1 MTTAHASADSA
12 SSRLAL
18 DGGTP
23 VRQTPWPRWPR
34 ADANTEKLLLDVLH
48 SGRWTISGVYRGRK
62 SYERQFSEAFAA
74 FNGVPYCVPTT
85 SGTGSLTIAMLGLG
99 IGVGD
104 EVLTPG
110 LTWVACAS
118 SIVCI
123 GATPILVDI
132 DPGTLAMSLEAARRA
147 ITPRTKGIILVHPF
161 CRVGDIEGFLALAA
175 EHNIPLI
182 EDCSQAHG
190 AKWRGQR
197 VGSFGAA
204 GCFSM
209 QQTKVLTAGE
219 GGAAITRDKGLYER
233 MEQLRCD
240 GRLFIDTQA
249 KDGRPELRE
258 VGAVLGQNMCITEF
272 QAAILVDRLAQLDE
286 ENRIRAERVAHL
298 ESLLAEQLPTVKL
311 LDKQPEADQT
321 YYNLIFRLDPAE
333 FGGNSMD
340 AVARAMMEELNVL
353 CHPIYQPMD
362 RHPLYRPMN
371 SSRIPQDEAHR
382 HALDP
387 SRFHLPNAVAARAS
401 CVAMQHFVL
410 LDEPKGMQDIVTAL
424 RKIRDRAADLK
435 RLSQG

>member
-1 MTTAHASADSA
+1 MSADVQSK

-23 VRQTPWPRWPR
+23 VRTTAWPTWPRG
-34 ADANTEKLLLDVLH
+34 DANTEKLLVDVLH

-62 SYERQFSEAFAA
+62 SYERKFSEAFAA

-85 SGTGSLTIAMLGLG
+85 AGTSSLTIAMLGLG
-99 IGVGD
+99 IGPGD

-132 DPGTLAMSLEAARRA
+132 DPNSLAMSLEAAKKA
-147 ITPRTKGIILVHPF
+147 ITPRTKGILLVHPF
-161 CRVGDIEGFLALAA
+161 CRVGDIEGFLALSK

-190 AKWRGQR
+190 AKWKGQR
-197 VGSFGAA
+197 VGSFGAV

-219 GGAAITRDKGLYER
+219 GGAAITRDEDLYLR

-240 GRLFIDTQA
+240 GRLFISTPPR
-249 KDGRPELRE
+249 DGRAEIRE
-258 VGAVLGQNMCITEF
+258 VGSVLGQNLCISEF
-272 QAAILVDRLAQLDE
+272 QAAILCDRLTHLDE
-286 ENRIRAERVAHL
+286 ENSLRAQRVETL
-298 ESLLAEQLPTVKL
+298 EGLLREQIPSVKL
-311 LDKQPEADQT
+311 LPKQPGAEQT
-321 YYNLIFRLDPAE
+321 YYNIIFNVDRSD
-333 FGGNSMD
+333 FGDCSID
-340 AVARAMMEELNVL
+340 SIAKALQEEMQSLAF
-353 CHPIYQPMD
+353 PIYTPMD
-362 RHPLYRPMN
+362 RHPLYKPLN
-371 SSRIPQDEAHR
+371 SSRVPRSDEVR
-382 HALDP
+382 KELDP
-387 SRFHLPNAVAARAS
+387 SRFHLPNAVAARDHHI
-401 CVAMQHFVL
+401 AMQHQVL
-410 LDEPKGMQDIVTAL
+410 LDDPKGMQDIVDGFK
-424 RKIRDRAADLK
+424 KIRAHAADLK